1 MRNLIVL
8 SILLGLSL
16 SSYSQTNPILKVG
29 LIADPQYQDAP
40 SAGERHYRESL
51 WKLEEAIDTLNFNT
65 VDFVQ
70 NLGDIINGEWRSY
83 DSIIPIYNKLSRD
96 IENHHVLG
104 NHDYS
109 IDSIHL
115 KDLIK
120 TLSMPNFYYSY
131 VKKGW
136 RFIVL
141 DATDYSYFANPL
153 HNYDLDKIDAYYNK
167 TKGKQNHYDWN
178 SAIGKEQQTWLK
190 NELKIAK
197 KMNQKVILFA
207 HMPLLPEHPTNLWNN
222 EEIINILNKSS
233 NVVAFING
241 HMHEGG
247 YAFKDNI
254 HFITISGMLN
264 TMINSYAI
272 LEIYADRL
280 VLNGYG
286 NQKNYTLE
294 Y

>member
-1 MRNLIVL
+1 MKNLIIL

-16 SSYSQTNPILKVG
+16 SSYSQTEPILKIG
-29 LIADPQYQDAP
+29 LIADPQYQDVP
-40 SAGERHYRESL
+40 TSGQRYYQESL
-51 WKLEEAIDTLNFNT
+51 WKLEEAIDTLNFNK

-83 DSIIPIYNKLSRD
+83 DSIIPIYNKLNSS
-96 IENHHVLG
+96 IENYHVLG

-115 KDLIK
+115 KDLLK

-131 VKKGW
+131 VKKDW

-153 HNYDLDKIDAYYNK
+153 HNYDIDKIDVYYKK
-167 TKGKQNHYDWN
+167 TEDKPNHYDWN
-178 SAIGKEQQTWLK
+178 SAIGEEQQVWLK
-190 NELKIAK
+190 RELASAK
-197 KMNQKVILFA
+197 SLNQKVILFS

-222 EEIINILNKSS
+222 EEIINIINKSS

-247 YAFKDNI
+247 YVFKDDI

-264 TMINSYAI
+264 TMISSYAI
-272 LEIYADRL
+272 LEIYTDSL
-280 VLNGYG
+280 VLRGYG
-286 NQKNYTLE
+286 NQKDYLLVH
-294 Y
+294 